1 MKGFQ
6 YIDTAGSVLEGPPVT
21 CEHSKHRKTE
31 WGEEL
36 PSRAQADWNKIQK
49 GTWSG

>member
-6 YIDTAGSVLEGPPVT
+6 YVDTTESVLEGPPVIW
-21 CEHSKHRKTE
+21 EHSKHRKME

-36 PSRAQADWNKIQK
+36 SSRTQADWNKIQK
-49 GTWSG
+49 GTWLG